1 MNISIQD
8 KRALATIRPLEV
20 ATYLR
25 SQGWEQYSN
34 HRNASVWSKNDTNG
48 DPVDVLLPL
57 DPSVG
62 DYALRMGEILKA
74 LSSIENRSQYEIFA
88 DLLTTFADV
97 IRARIDDA
105 ELRDGSIP
113 IELHSQIA
121 QRARDLILAAACSA
135 TQKRA
140 VWHSNKPR
148 QAIDQMRRVRIGQS
162 ERGSYV
168 FSIVSPVSPE
178 LHTPANGILIETQE
192 PFERQMTQMLATSLV
207 ALDNAAAQ
215 AASTGEFEAFNNAIE
230 HGVSAN
236 LCEAIAGFWG
246 DDDRDRKVEFSFS
259 WSPAR
264 HIDPSI
270 PRRIQFQS
278 DRIMVIREA
287 ARVMKE
293 FSPSEDFE
301 LEGAVVKLERENPDR
316 PGRVTVI
323 GLIDDKQRRVTLDLN
338 DQQYTTAIKAHE
350 QQLPFRCVGTLK
362 REGRGHTLLDPR
374 DVSVQEE

>member
-1 MNISIQD
+1 MNITIQD
-8 KRALATIRPLEV
+8 KKAIATIRPLEV

-25 SQGWEQYSN
+25 ASGWEQYRSLS
-34 HRNASVWSKNDTNG
+34 NASLWSKNLANG
-48 DPVDVLLPL
+48 EPVDALLPL
-57 DPSVG
+57 DTSVG
-62 DYALRMGEILKA
+62 DYSLRMGELLQL
-74 LSSIENRSQYEIFA
+74 LSDVEERSQYEIFS

-105 ELRDGSIP
+105 ELRDGSMP

-121 QRARDLILAAACSA
+121 QRARDLVLAAACSA
-135 TQKRA
+135 IQKRA

-148 QAIDQMRRVRIGQS
+148 QAIEQTKRVRIGQS

-168 FSIVSPVSPE
+168 FSIVSRVSPE
-178 LHTPANGILIETQE
+178 LHSPANGMLIETDE
-192 PFERQMTQMLATSLV
+192 PFERQVTQMLATSLF
-207 ALDNAAAQ
+207 AMDSAAAE
-215 AASTGEFEAFNNAIE
+215 AATTGEFEAFNKAVE
-230 HGVSAN
+230 LGVSAN

-246 DDDRDRKVEFSFS
+246 DDDRDRRVEFSFS

-264 HIDPSI
+264 
-270 PRRIQFQS
+270 RIGISVPKRISFES

-301 LEGAVVKLERENPDR
+301 LEGAVVKLERENAER

-323 GLIDDKQRRVTLDLN
+323 GLIDDKPKRVMLALADPH
-338 DQQYTTAIKAHE
+338 YGIAIKAHE

-374 DVSVQEE
+374 DVSAQED